1 MKNLLILG
9 ATSGIAQAYINR
21 VADRF
26 EKIVLVARNTQ
37 KLEHLSAHIATVS
50 KASVT
55 IIESDLSDST
65 RHEDLVS
72 EIVSSIGSVDCA
84 LISYG
89 QLTDQSR
96 CLDDANYAMEQ
107 FNLNGTSTISLSLHL
122 AHQMTKQ
129 NGGTVAVIGSV
140 AGDRGRRSN
149 YCYGA
154 AKSAV
159 ESFLAGLRSDMQ
171 KHGVHVLTIKPGFV
185 DTPMTSEFKKG
196 ALWVSADKVAS
207 DIDLAIQKSK
217 NVLYTPWFWRYIML
231 VIKCIP
237 EFIFKKLP
245 L

>member
-21 VADRF
+21 VANKF
-26 EKIVLVARNTQ
+26 EKIVLVARDAQ
-37 KLEHLSAHIATVS
+37 KLAQLSSHVATISKATVS
-50 KASVT
+50 VV
-55 IIESDLSDST
+55 ESDLSASS
-65 RHEDLVS
+65 RHEELISSVVS
-72 EIVSSIGSVDCA
+72 QMGSIDCA

-96 CLDDANYAMEQ
+96 CIDDASYAMEQ
-107 FNLNGTSTISLSLHL
+107 FNVNGTSTISLSLYL
-122 AHQMTKQ
+122 ARQMTTQ
-129 NGGTVAVIGSV
+129 NSGTLAVIGSV

-159 ESFLAGLRSDMQ
+159 ESFLAGLRSEIQ
-171 KHGVHVLTIKPGFV
+171 QHNVHVLTIKPGFV
-185 DTPMTSEFKKG
+185 DTPMTSNIKKG
-196 ALWVSADKVAS
+196 ALWASADKVAS
-207 DIDLAIQKSK
+207 DIDLAIQKRK
-217 NVLYTPWFWRYIML
+217 NLLYTPWFWRYIML
-231 VIKCIP
+231 IIKSIP